1 MRSVD
6 NVRGAARVML
16 VGLNN
21 DAVGMVREV
30 LAAEAVLPQA
40 SLSFG
45 DALVEARHSRPDAA
59 IVSLGEAQD
68 AALEFGQQL
77 SKEFPNMTLIAM
89 ARAGDAQ
96 AILAAM
102 RVGYKEFVTLP
113 DDAQRLR
120 DAVHTAANA
129 ASGSEEKGLVV
140 ATIGSK
146 GGVGV
151 TTIATHLAA
160 ELAAIHRVAVLDLD
174 FSMGD
179 AASILDVTVKD
190 SMVDVLSRSE
200 RLDERSFTASVAT
213 HRSKVHV
220 LAQPNTVD
228 SLTESDPDDVFN
240 VLNVAAAA
248 YQYVI
253 LDIGSQVTPATGLA
267 LQVADIILLVT
278 TPDVIA
284 VRDAFRRLKL
294 MQAMGVEN
302 DRVRLIVNRHR
313 AKTFVSLSD
322 IQTNLG
328 LLVHAT
334 VAEDVKTV
342 EQATNEGKL
351 IREVNRKCETARN
364 IASLVALLTEDDEEA
379 EPLGDPPSKGGL
391 FGWFGRG

>member
-1 MRSVD
+1 
-6 NVRGAARVML
+6 ML

-21 DAVGMVREV
+21 ESVGMVKEV
-30 LAAEAVLPQA
+30 LAAEAVLPQS
-40 SLSFG
+40 SLPFG
-45 DALVEARHSRPDAA
+45 DALVEARHSRPDAT

-77 SKEFPNMTLIAM
+77 HREFPDMTLIAM
-89 ARAGDAQ
+89 ARASDAQ

-120 DAVHTAANA
+120 DAVHASTASA
-129 ASGSEEKGLVV
+129 GSEEKGLVI
-140 ATIGSK
+140 ATVGSK

-151 TTIATHLAA
+151 TTITTHLAA
-160 ELAAIHRVAVLDLD
+160 ELAAIHRVTLLDLD

-179 AASILDVTVKD
+179 AASILDVTIKD
-190 SMVDVLSRSE
+190 SIVDVLSRSD
-200 RLDERSFTASVAT
+200 RLDERSYTASIAT

-228 SLTESDPDDVFN
+228 SLTEADPDDVFN
-240 VLNVAAAA
+240 VINVAAAG
-248 YQYVI
+248 YQYVL
-253 LDIGSQVTPATGLA
+253 LDVGSQVTPATGLA

-294 MQAMGVEN
+294 LQAMGVEK

-313 AKTFVSLSD
+313 PKTFVSLSD

-328 LLVHAT
+328 LQVSAT
-334 VAEDVKTV
+334 VAEDAKTV

-351 IREVNRKCETARN
+351 IREVNRKSDTARN
-364 IASLVALLTEDDEEA
+364 IASLVALLTEDQEDA

>member
-1 MRSVD
+1 
-6 NVRGAARVML
+6 ML
-16 VGLNN
+16 VGLDNE
-21 DAVGMVREV
+21 AIGMVREV
-30 LAAEAVLPQA
+30 LAAEAVLPQG

-45 DALVEARHSRPDAA
+45 DALVEGRQSRPDAA
-59 IVSLGEAQD
+59 IVSLGEAMD
-68 AALEFGQQL
+68 AALEFGQQITN
-77 SKEFPNMTLIAM
+77 EFPDMTLIAL
-89 ARAGDAQ
+89 ARASDAT
-96 AILAAM
+96 AILSAM

-120 DAVHTAANA
+120 DAVHAAA
-129 ASGSEEKGLVV
+129 FSTSGSDEKGLVI
-140 ATIGSK
+140 ATVGSK

-151 TTIATHLAA
+151 TTISTHLAA

-190 SMVDVLSRSE
+190 SMVDVLGRSD
-200 RLDERSFTASVAT
+200 RLDERSLTASVAT
-213 HRSKVHV
+213 HRSKIHV

-228 SLTESDPDDVFN
+228 SLTEADPDDVFN
-240 VLNVAAAA
+240 VINVAAAA

-267 LQVADIILLVT
+267 LQVADVILLIT

-294 MQAMGVEN
+294 LQAMGIEN
-302 DRVRLIVNRHR
+302 DRVRLLVNRHR
-313 AKTFVSLSD
+313 AKTFVSLAD

-328 LLVHAT
+328 LMVSAT
-334 VAEDVKTV
+334 IAEDTKTV

-351 IREVNRKCETARN
+351 IREVNRKSETARN
-364 IASLVALLTEDDEEA
+364 IASLVALLTEEDEDA
-379 EPLGDPPSKGGL
+379 ELLDDPPSKGGL